1 MKIGIAQLSPRRGDI
16 AHNVQVHQTM
26 TEQAVA
32 AGVSA
37 LFFPELSLTGYE
49 PELAHSLATSPN
61 DTLFDLLQALSDWG
75 QITLGV
81 GMPLRRGEGVQIG
94 MVLLQPGQP
103 RQVYAKQYLHPDEY
117 PYFVAGTEPGLISVQ
132 GTNVAL
138 AICYEISIPGHP
150 QRAYQDG
157 AHLYVASVAKSAE
170 GVEKATM
177 ALSAIANAY
186 AMPVLMANNIGP
198 CDNFVAAGQSG
209 VWDAQGTKL
218 AQLDSTAEGLLIYN
232 TQTGSTYTDYTSQY

>member
-1 MKIGIAQLSPRRGDI
+1 MKIGIAQLSPLRGDV
-16 AHNVQVHQTM
+16 AYNLQVHQSL

-49 PELAHSLATSPN
+49 PELAHLLATSPQ
-61 DTLFDLLQALSDWG
+61 DSLFDPLQTLSDRG

-81 GMPLRRGEGVQIG
+81 GMPLRTGAGVQIG
-94 MVLLQPGQP
+94 MILLSPGEP

-117 PYFVAGTEPGLISVQ
+117 PYFVAGTEPGLLNVQ
-132 GTNVAL
+132 GTNIAL
-138 AICYEISIPGHP
+138 AICYELSIPGHP

-157 AHLYVASVAKSAE
+157 ANLYVASVAKSAE
-170 GVEKATM
+170 GAEKAAM

-186 AMPVLMANNIGP
+186 AMPVLMANSVGP

-209 VWDAQGTKL
+209 VWNAEGTLL
-218 AQLDSTAEGLLIYN
+218 AQLDTTTEGILIYD
-232 TQTGSTYTDYTSQY
+232 TQSETAYANKNP